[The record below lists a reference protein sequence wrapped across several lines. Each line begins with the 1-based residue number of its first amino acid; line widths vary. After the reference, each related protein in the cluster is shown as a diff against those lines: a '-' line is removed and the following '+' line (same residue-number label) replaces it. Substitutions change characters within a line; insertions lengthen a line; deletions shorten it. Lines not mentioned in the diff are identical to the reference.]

1 MRDSQCISWIETHKA
16 PAESA
21 SGEAVQTLGINVNWS
36 HLVLLKSIFK
46 HMARNVR
53 QDLQLSSLRRRPSPP
68 RPCSVSN
75 GSCCLSVIG
84 EGAYGGVSK

>member
-1 MRDSQCISWIETHKA
+1 MYRRIETHKA

-21 SGEAVQTLGINVNWS
+21 SGEAVQTLGINVNGS
-36 HLVLLKSIFK
+36 HLVLSKDILK

-53 QDLQLSSLRRRPSPP
+53 QDLQLSSLRRRPSPLHLCP
-68 RPCSVSN
+68 VSN

-84 EGAYGGVSK
+84 KRAYGGVSK